1 MSMHQ
6 EKHAKLEMVT
16 SHSKKYWELN
26 SSPLEELLATKP
38 SHQPPGISCIQM
50 QTTEL
55 NKREKS

>member
-6 EKHAKLEMVT
+6 EKHAKLEIQKVT

-38 SHQPPGISCIQM
+38 SHQSPGISCIQM

-55 NKREKS
+55 